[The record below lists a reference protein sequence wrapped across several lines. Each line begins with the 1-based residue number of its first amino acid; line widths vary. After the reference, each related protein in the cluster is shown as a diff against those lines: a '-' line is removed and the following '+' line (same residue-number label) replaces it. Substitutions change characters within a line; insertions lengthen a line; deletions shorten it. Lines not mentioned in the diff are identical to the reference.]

1 MTRPLRIA
9 IGGFALE
16 SVSFLPGAAG
26 IEDFEK
32 AAYHGDDLI
41 AGLRGSQS
49 PGGGFIDV
57 LDAEGVAITPLVYTD
72 LGAGGSA
79 SDDAFEHYRN
89 LLCDGLRRER
99 GRIDGVLL
107 FLHGAMTTPTRTD
120 PELEIVQAVRGIVG
134 DALPVFVASDL
145 HGNVSA
151 GFCEVAD
158 ALFGY
163 HYSPHT
169 DMDETG
175 RRAARNLVRTLR
187 GEIAP
192 ITVIRKPDVMLPS
205 IFTATSI
212 PPLSDIVAEGF
223 AWERDHPGILDVSIF
238 CGFAYADV
246 PQVGF
251 SVVVV
256 ADGDA
261 ALAERAA
268 DAMAD
273 RIWSSRESLL
283 HEDVV
288 LDLKTG
294 VDRAYAIS
302 ATAPRPVVLLE
313 HADRLNDSTH
323 ILAELMRRGGRRIA
337 VPYLLDPRAAETAIE
352 AGEGATVTLSV
363 GGWSSDRAGPK
374 VEITGKVLYAGDKS
388 YRGAGAMWNGYTIRL
403 GPTAL
408 IDTGDI
414 VISLVSRYVFAIDLD
429 PFKQFGLDVM
439 DFDIVLLR
447 SKTHFRAVYQDIA
460 EEILIVDTPDWGP
473 ADLTTLPYRNAR
485 PGLFPLDR

>member
-1 MTRPLRIA
+1 MAQPLRIA

-16 SVSFLPGAAG
+16 SVSFLPGAAT

-32 AAYHGDDLI
+32 AAYHGDAI
-41 AGLRGSQS
+41 VTGLRGSQS

-57 LDAEGVAITPLVYTD
+57 LDAEGAEIVPLVYTD

-79 SDDAFEHYRN
+79 SDEAFVHYRD
-89 LLCDGLRRER
+89 LLCAGLAQVKD
-99 GRIDGVLL
+99 RIDGVLL

-120 PELEIVQAVRGIVG
+120 PEREIMQAVRNVVG
-134 DALPVFVASDL
+134 AAMPVFVASDL
-145 HGNVSA
+145 HANVSA
-151 GFCEVAD
+151 DFCDTAD

-175 RRAARNLVRTLR
+175 RRAARALIRRLR
-187 GEIAP
+187 SEVAP
-192 ITVIRKPDVMLPS
+192 VTVIRKPDVMLPS
-205 IFTATSI
+205 IFTATAI
-212 PPLSDIVAEGF
+212 PPLSDIVADGF
-223 AWERDHPGILDVSIF
+223 AWERDNPAILDVSIF

-256 ADGDA
+256 ADGDK

-268 DAMAD
+268 DALAE
-273 RIWSSRESLL
+273 RIWSARRELM
-283 HEDVV
+283 HDDMV

-294 VDRAYAIS
+294 VDRAYEIS
-302 ATAPRPVVLLE
+302 ETAARPVVLLE
-313 HADRLNDSTH
+313 HADRLNDSTY
-323 ILAELMRRGGRRIA
+323 ILDALVKRGGRRVM
-337 VPYLLDPRAAETAIE
+337 VPYLLDPKAAAAAIE
-352 AGEGATVTLSV
+352 AGEGATVTLKV
-363 GGWSSDRAGPK
+363 GGWSSARAGPP

-388 YRGAGAMWNGYTIRL
+388 YRGTGKMWNGYTINL
-403 GPTAL
+403 GPTAV
-408 IDTGDI
+408 IDTGGI

-429 PFKQFGLDVM
+429 PFIQFGFDVK

-447 SKTHFRAVYQDIA
+447 SKTHFRAVYEPIA
-460 EEILIVDTPDWGP
+460 EAILIVDTPDWGP
-473 ADLTTLPYRNAR
+473 ADLTTLPYKNAR
-485 PGLFPLDR
+485 PGLFPLGR